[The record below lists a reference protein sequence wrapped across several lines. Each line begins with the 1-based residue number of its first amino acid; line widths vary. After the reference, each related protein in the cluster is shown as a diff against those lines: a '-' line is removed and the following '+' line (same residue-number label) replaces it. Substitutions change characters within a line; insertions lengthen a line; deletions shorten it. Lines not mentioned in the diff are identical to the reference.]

1 MIFAVLTL
9 VSALSIS
16 VIAAYFSIIG
26 LATIFPGSIEAVIAM
41 GAALEIGKIVAAIW
55 LHKNWKSAPTT
66 LKIYLFSAILVLM
79 GITSMGIFGFLSKS
93 HIEHEQNAEKAA
105 ALVTQVETKI
115 NREQEYIARQKEL
128 IQQNEDKNQNRSD
141 KSAENIELEQ
151 KKIAQLTEQLE
162 KDIELDQK
170 MLAPIAERLKQMNE
184 DLAEVQNKPG
194 GLFSN
199 KKKEVEDKIA
209 EQATEREE
217 LAAKKKDIED
227 RISKY
232 RDETSTLIS
241 DIRKRIQEYQNIG
254 FEKPENVEQKIEQL
268 NKNIASAL
276 DRIDELERQKFDLD
290 DGSRQLEAEVGP
302 VKYVAE
308 LVADFTGMDFDIGKA
323 VRMVIIILIF
333 VFDPL
338 AVLLVLAAHISL
350 SKKFPKAMQ
359 DEAIVFEKIAEMELQ
374 SKAIEQEELDL
385 EERKK
390 DIEQER
396 KMIEL
401 NENQIKK
408 YQQEIS
414 DSKETLRKLKLEAQK
429 QLLEQED
436 TSAITAELEQLMS
449 QKQIAEEEIKEIK
462 IQKNKILSKADETIK
477 SAREI
482 KQVLGN
488 HKENKEKIEQLK
500 SEICINIEQFEKLKN
515 QIHALESTNKDLD
528 ANRINLEST
537 TANLETQKQ
546 NLEAQAADLE
556 SEKAELLNKNS
567 DLESLVT
574 KLEAENEELRNT
586 PIPDPNPE
594 LKNKISQLIDQ
605 KNELLEENLAIKN
618 QKLFA
623 VQIHSIDNKHFELIV
638 PSSISGKHMFQ
649 KEDDYTQDQISK
661 FISLSQQI
669 DKECPDRDQQQLEAT
684 YNKKIIS
691 MIDSRMS
698 NRDYR
703 KHRPNYFFSA

>member
-1 MIFAVLTL
+1 MIFAILTL

-93 HIEHEQNAEKAA
+93 HIEHEQNAKKAA

-115 NREQEYIARQKEL
+115 NREQEYIARQKDDP
-128 IQQNEDKNQNRSD
+128 QNEDKNQNRSD

-184 DLAEVQNKPG
+184 NLAEVQNKPG

-199 KKKEVEDKIA
+199 KKKGVEDKIA

-268 NKNIASAL
+268 NKNISSAL
-276 DRIDELERQKFDLD
+276 DKIDELERQKFDLN

-302 VKYVAE
+302 IKYVAE
-308 LVADFTGMDFDIGKA
+308 LVADFTGMEFDIGKA

-359 DEAIVFEKIAEMELQ
+359 DEAVAFEKIAE
-374 SKAIEQEELDL
+374 IEAQQKLLEKEELDIQ
-385 EERKK
+385 ERKK
-390 DIEQER
+390 DLDQEN
-396 KMIEL
+396 KILEL
-401 NENQIKK
+401 QENQAKK
-408 YQQEIS
+408 YQEEIS
-414 DSKETLRKLKLEAQK
+414 QNKEVLRKLKIESQK
-429 QLLEQED
+429 ELLKKED
-436 TSAITAELEQLMS
+436 TSQITEDLEELMQQKASAEKE
-449 QKQIAEEEIKEIK
+449 IEEIKTK
-462 IQKNKILSKADETIK
+462 KQKLLKRADETIK
-477 SAREI
+477 SAKEI
-482 KQVLGN
+482 KTVLGN
-488 HKENKEKIEQLK
+488 HAKNKEKIQELK
-500 SEICINIEQFEKLKN
+500 SEICLNIEQFEKIKLKASLMEN
-515 QIHALESTNKDLD
+515 ENRELLSKNIKLKENISKLTVKAEALEIEIKDLKLKLTELD
-528 ANRINLEST
+528 FLNNKL
-537 TANLETQKQ
+537 N
-546 NLEAQAADLE
+546 
-556 SEKAELLNKNS
+556 SENK
-567 DLESLVT
+567 
-574 KLEAENEELRNT
+574 
-586 PIPDPNPE
+586 E
-594 LKNKISQLIDQ
+594 LKNRKLPDPSDKLKQKLNELIDT
-605 KNELLEENLAIKN
+605 KNKLLEENLFIKKQKTRIIKIN
-618 QKLFA
+618 SKDGINFKIEANSSLGGSHQLTQSRDFTKEEISNYSTIFLEIDMECKDKEILNIRKLF
-623 VQIHSIDNKHFELIV
+623 E
-638 PSSISGKHMFQ
+638 Q
-649 KEDDYTQDQISK
+649 KI
-661 FISLSQQI
+661 
-669 DKECPDRDQQQLEAT
+669 
-684 YNKKIIS
+684 NKIIGPTV
-691 MIDSRMS
+691 S
-698 NRDYR
+698 N
-703 KHRPNYFFSA
+703 KQFKEILPNYNFILDS

>member
-1 MIFAVLTL
+1 MIFAILTL

-199 KKKEVEDKIA
+199 KKKEVENKIA

-217 LAAKKKDIED
+217 LAAKKKGIED

-232 RDETSTLIS
+232 RDETSALIS

-276 DRIDELERQKFDLD
+276 NRIDELERQKFDLD

-308 LVADFTGMDFDIGKA
+308 LVADFTGMEFDIGKA

-436 TSAITAELEQLMS
+436 TSSITAELEQLIS
-449 QKQIAEEEIKEIK
+449 QKQIAEDEIQEIK

-488 HKENKEKIEQLK
+488 HKENKEKIEELK
-500 SEICINIEQFEKLKN
+500 SEICINIKQFEKLKH
-515 QIHALESTNKDLD
+515 QIQALEATNKDLD
-528 ANRINLEST
+528 SRRENLESS
-537 TANLETQKQ
+537 TANLESQTA
-546 NLEAQAADLE
+546 ELE
-556 SEKAELLNKNS
+556 SEKAELLNANS
-567 DLESLVT
+567 DLESLVA

-594 LKNKISQLIDQ
+594 LKNKITQLIDQ
-605 KNELLEENLAIKN
+605 KNELLEENLSIKN

-623 VQIHSIDNKHFELIV
+623 VQIHSIDNKHFELII
-638 PSSISGKHMFQ
+638 PSSISGKHIFQ

-661 FISLSQQI
+661 FITLSGQI
-669 DKECPDRDQQQLEAT
+669 DKECPDRDKQKLEAT
-684 YNKKIIS
+684 YNKKITSI
-691 MIDSRMS
+691 IDSRMS

-703 KHRPNYFFSA
+703 KHRPNYLFSA

>member
-151 KKIAQLTEQLE
+151 KKIAQLSEQLE

-170 MLAPIAERLKQMNE
+170 MLAPIVERIKQMND

-217 LAAKKKDIED
+217 LAAKKKGIED

-232 RDETSTLIS
+232 RDETSALIS

-308 LVADFTGMDFDIGKA
+308 LVADFTGMQFDIGKA

-350 SKKFPKAMQ
+350 SKRFPKMMQ
-359 DEAIVFEKIAEMELQ
+359 DETIVFEKIAEMELQ
-374 SKAIEQEELDL
+374 NKALEQEELDL
-385 EERKK
+385 LERKK
-390 DIEQER
+390 DIDQER

-436 TSAITAELEQLMS
+436 TSEITAELEQLLN
-449 QKQIAEEEIKEIK
+449 QKQIAENEIKEIK

-515 QIHALESTNKDLD
+515 QIQALESTNKDLD

-546 NLEAQAADLE
+546 NLEAQTAELE

-567 DLESLVT
+567 DLEALVS
-574 KLEAENEELRNT
+574 KLESENEELRNT

-594 LKNKISQLIDQ
+594 LKNKIAQLIDQ

-623 VQIHSIDNKHFELIV
+623 VQIHSLDNKHFELIV
-638 PSSISGKHMFQ
+638 PSSISGKHIFQ

-661 FISLSQQI
+661 FITLSEQI

-684 YNKKIIS
+684 YNKKIVS

>member
-209 EQATEREE
+209 EQASEREE

-308 LVADFTGMDFDIGKA
+308 LVADFTGMEFDIGKA

-350 SKKFPKAMQ
+350 SKRFPKMMQ
-359 DEAIVFEKIAEMELQ
+359 DETIVFEKIAEMELQ
-374 SKAIEQEELDL
+374 NKALEQEELDL
-385 EERKK
+385 LERKK
-390 DIEQER
+390 DIDQER

-515 QIHALESTNKDLD
+515 QIQALESTNKDLD

-546 NLEAQAADLE
+546 NLEAQAAELE

-567 DLESLVT
+567 DLESLVA
-574 KLEAENEELRNT
+574 KLESENEELRNT

-594 LKNKISQLIDQ
+594 LKNKIAQLIDQ

-638 PSSISGKHMFQ
+638 PSSISGKHLFQ
-649 KEDDYTQDQISK
+649 KEDDYTQDQIMK
-661 FISLSQQI
+661 FITLSEQI
-669 DKECPDRDQQQLEAT
+669 DKQCPDRDQQQLEAT
-684 YNKKIIS
+684 YNKKIAS
-691 MIDSRMS
+691 MIDPRMS
-698 NRDYR
+698 NSDYR
-703 KHRPNYFFSA
+703 KNRPNYFFSA

>member
-1 MIFAVLTL
+1 MIFAILTL

-16 VIAAYFSIIG
+16 IIAAYFSIIG

-66 LKIYLFSAILVLM
+66 LKMYLFSAILVLM

-115 NREQEYIARQKEL
+115 NREEEYIARQKEL

-162 KDIELDQK
+162 KDIALDQK
-170 MLAPIAERLKQMNE
+170 MLAPIAERIKQMND

-199 KKKEVEDKIA
+199 KKKEIEDKIT
-209 EQATEREE
+209 EQAAEREE

-276 DRIDELERQKFDLD
+276 DRIDELERQKFDLN

-308 LVADFTGMDFDIGKA
+308 LIADFTGMQFDIGKA

-350 SKKFPKAMQ
+350 SKRFPKMMQ
-359 DEAIVFEKIAEMELQ
+359 DETIVFEKIAEMELQ
-374 SKAIEQEELDL
+374 NKALEQEELDL
-385 EERKK
+385 LERKK

-436 TSAITAELEQLMS
+436 TSAITAELEQLLN
-449 QKQIAEEEIKEIK
+449 QKQIAEDEIKEIK

-482 KQVLGN
+482 KQVLGDHN
-488 HKENKEKIEQLK
+488 KNKEQIEQLK

-515 QIHALESTNKDLD
+515 QIQALESTNKDLD

-546 NLEAQAADLE
+546 NLEVQAADLE
-556 SEKAELLNKNS
+556 SQKVELLNKNS
-567 DLESLVT
+567 DLEVLVA

-594 LKNKISQLIDQ
+594 LKNKIAQLIDQ
-605 KNELLEENLAIKN
+605 KNELLEENLAIKS

-638 PSSISGKHMFQ
+638 PSSISGKHIFQ

-661 FISLSQQI
+661 FISLSEQI

>member
-1 MIFAVLTL
+1 
-9 VSALSIS
+9 
-16 VIAAYFSIIG
+16 
-26 LATIFPGSIEAVIAM
+26 
-41 GAALEIGKIVAAIW
+41 
-55 LHKNWKSAPTT
+55 
-66 LKIYLFSAILVLM
+66 
-79 GITSMGIFGFLSKS
+79 
-93 HIEHEQNAEKAA
+93 
-105 ALVTQVETKI
+105 
-115 NREQEYIARQKEL
+115 
-128 IQQNEDKNQNRSD
+128 
-141 KSAENIELEQ
+141 
-151 KKIAQLTEQLE
+151 
-162 KDIELDQK
+162 
-170 MLAPIAERLKQMNE
+170 
-184 DLAEVQNKPG
+184 
-194 GLFSN
+194 
-199 KKKEVEDKIA
+199 
-209 EQATEREE
+209 
-217 LAAKKKDIED
+217 
-227 RISKY
+227 
-232 RDETSTLIS
+232 
-241 DIRKRIQEYQNIG
+241 
-254 FEKPENVEQKIEQL
+254 
-268 NKNIASAL
+268 
-276 DRIDELERQKFDLD
+276 
-290 DGSRQLEAEVGP
+290 
-302 VKYVAE
+302 
-308 LVADFTGMDFDIGKA
+308 
-323 VRMVIIILIF
+323 
-333 VFDPL
+333 
-338 AVLLVLAAHISL
+338 
-350 SKKFPKAMQ
+350 
-359 DEAIVFEKIAEMELQ
+359 
-374 SKAIEQEELDL
+374 
-385 EERKK
+385 
-390 DIEQER
+390 
-396 KMIEL
+396 MIEL

-537 TANLETQKQ
+537 TASLETQKQ
-546 NLEAQAADLE
+546 NLETQT
-556 SEKAELLNKNS
+556 AELLNKNS
-567 DLESLVT
+567 DLEALVA

-594 LKNKISQLIDQ
+594 LKNKIAQLIDQ

>member
-1 MIFAVLTL
+1 MIFAIFTL
-9 VSALSIS
+9 LSALSIS

-41 GAALEIGKIVAAIW
+41 GAALEVGKIVAAIW

-93 HIEHEQNAEKAA
+93 HIEHEQNSVKAQ
-105 ALVTQVETKI
+105 ALVEQVETKI
-115 NREQEYIARQKEL
+115 SREQEYIKRQKEL
-128 IQQNEDKNQNRSD
+128 ITQNQQKNQNLSD
-141 KSAENIELEQ
+141 KSSENIELEQ

-162 KDIELDQK
+162 KDIELDNK
-170 MLAPIAERLKQMNE
+170 MLAPIQSRLDKLNDELNQ
-184 DLAEVQNKPG
+184 VKNKSG

-199 KKKEVEDKIA
+199 KKKDVESKIA
-209 EQATEREE
+209 EQSVERQE
-217 LAAKKKDIED
+217 LAAKKKQIED

-232 RDETSTLIS
+232 RNETSSLIS
-241 DIRKRIQEYQNIG
+241 DIRKRIQDYQTIG

-268 NKNIASAL
+268 NKNISSSL
-276 DRIDELERQKFDLD
+276 DKIDELERQKFDLD

-302 VKYVAE
+302 IKYVAE
-308 LVADFTGMDFDIGKA
+308 LVADFTGMEFDIGKA

-374 SKAIEQEELDL
+374 AKALEQEELDL
-385 EERKK
+385 LERKK
-390 DIEQER
+390 DIDQER

-537 TANLETQKQ
+537 TASLETQKQ
-546 NLEAQAADLE
+546 NLETQTV
-556 SEKAELLNKNS
+556 ELLNKNS
-567 DLESLVT
+567 DLEALVA

-594 LKNKISQLIDQ
+594 LKNKIAQLIDQ

-661 FISLSQQI
+661 FILLSQQI

-684 YNKKIIS
+684 YNKKITS

>member
-1 MIFAVLTL
+1 MIFAILTL

-128 IQQNEDKNQNRSD
+128 IQQNEDKNKNRSD
-141 KSAENIELEQ
+141 KSTENIDLEQ
-151 KKIAQLTEQLE
+151 KKIDQLTAQLE

-232 RDETSTLIS
+232 RNETSTLIS
-241 DIRKRIQEYQNIG
+241 GIRKRIQEYQNIG

-268 NKNIASAL
+268 NKNIATAL

-308 LVADFTGMDFDIGKA
+308 LIADFTGMEFDTGKA

-350 SKKFPKAMQ
+350 SKRFPKAMQ
-359 DEAIVFEKIAEMELQ
+359 DEAIVFERIAEMELQ
-374 SKAIEQEELDL
+374 SKAINQEELDL

-390 DIEQER
+390 DIEQEK

-436 TSAITAELEQLMS
+436 TSSITAELEQLIS
-449 QKQIAEEEIKEIK
+449 QKQIAEDEIQEIK

-488 HKENKEKIEQLK
+488 HKENKEKIEELK
-500 SEICINIEQFEKLKN
+500 SEICINIKQFEKLKY
-515 QIHALESTNKDLD
+515 QIQALEATNKDLD
-528 ANRINLEST
+528 SRRENLESS
-537 TANLETQKQ
+537 TANLESQTA
-546 NLEAQAADLE
+546 ELE
-556 SEKAELLNKNS
+556 SEKAELLNANS
-567 DLESLVT
+567 DLESLVA

-594 LKNKISQLIDQ
+594 LKNKITQLIDQ
-605 KNELLEENLAIKN
+605 KNELLEENLSIKN

-623 VQIHSIDNKHFELIV
+623 VQIHSIDNKHFELII
-638 PSSISGKHMFQ
+638 PSSISGKHIFQ

-661 FISLSQQI
+661 FITLSGQI
-669 DKECPDRDQQQLEAT
+669 DKECPDRDKQQLEAT
-684 YNKKIIS
+684 YNKKITSI
-691 MIDSRMS
+691 IDSRMS

-703 KHRPNYFFSA
+703 KHRPNYLFSA

>member
-1 MIFAVLTL
+1 MIFAILTL

-93 HIEHEQNAEKAA
+93 HIEHEQNAEKAS
-105 ALVTQVETKI
+105 ALVSQVETKI

-128 IQQNEDKNQNRSD
+128 IQQNEDKNKNRSD
-141 KSAENIELEQ
+141 KSTENIDLEQ
-151 KKIAQLTEQLE
+151 KKIDQLTAQLE
-162 KDIELDQK
+162 KDISLDSK
-170 MLAPIAERLKQMNE
+170 MLAPIQDRINQLNE
-184 DLAEVQNKPG
+184 EFNAVQNKPG

-199 KKKEVEDKIA
+199 KKKDVENKVA
-209 EQATEREE
+209 EQAPEREE

-232 RDETSTLIS
+232 RDETSALIS

-254 FEKPENVEQKIEQL
+254 FKKPENVEQKIEQL
-268 NKNIASAL
+268 NKNIATAL

-290 DGSRQLEAEVGP
+290 DGSRQLEAEIGP

-308 LVADFTGMDFDIGKA
+308 LIADFTGMEFDTGKA

-350 SKKFPKAMQ
+350 SKRFPKAMQ
-359 DEAIVFEKIAEMELQ
+359 DEAIVFERIAEMELQ
-374 SKAIEQEELDL
+374 SKAINQEELNL

-390 DIEQER
+390 DIEQEK

-436 TSAITAELEQLMS
+436 TSAITAELEQLIN
-449 QKQIAEEEIKEIK
+449 QKQIAEDEIKEIK

-477 SAREI
+477 SAKEI
-482 KQVLGN
+482 KTVLGDHN
-488 HKENKEKIEQLK
+488 KQKEKIEELK
-500 SEICINIEQFEKLKN
+500 TEI
-515 QIHALESTNKDLD
+515 S
-528 ANRINLEST
+528 INLEDLKKLKFQFEALSNQNQELEEK
-537 TANLETQKQ
+537 NL
-546 NLEAQAADLE
+546 
-556 SEKAELLNKNS
+556 
-567 DLESLVT
+567 SLFQ
-574 KLEAENEELRNT
+574 ENN
-586 PIPDPNPE
+586 E
-594 LKNKISQLIDQ
+594 LKKPDEQNQLNDLINQ
-605 KNELLEENLAIKN
+605 KNKLLEENIKLKK
-618 QKLFA
+618 QAKT
-623 VQIHSIDNKHFELIV
+623 IICK
-638 PSSISGKHMFQ
+638 
-649 KEDDYTQDQISK
+649 QISAKDFVLSIKSLKHKGIHTFTKEAVFQDSQIDMYLNISNKLDEEISTSNLLNIYNEEIKKLIDLRMDAKSFKKIKAEYK
-661 FISLSQQI
+661 FIS
-669 DKECPDRDQQQLEAT
+669 
-684 YNKKIIS
+684 
-691 MIDSRMS
+691 
-698 NRDYR
+698 
-703 KHRPNYFFSA
+703 

>member
-1 MIFAVLTL
+1 
-9 VSALSIS
+9 
-16 VIAAYFSIIG
+16 
-26 LATIFPGSIEAVIAM
+26 
-41 GAALEIGKIVAAIW
+41 
-55 LHKNWKSAPTT
+55 
-66 LKIYLFSAILVLM
+66 
-79 GITSMGIFGFLSKS
+79 MGIFGFLSKS
-93 HIEHEQNAEKAA
+93 HIEHEQHAEKAA
-105 ALVTQVETKI
+105 ALVAQVETKI
-115 NREQEYIARQKEL
+115 NREREYIARQKDL
-128 IQQNEDKNQNRSD
+128 IQQSEDKNQNRSD
-141 KSAENIELEQ
+141 KSAENIDLEQ
-151 KKIAQLTEQLE
+151 KKIDQLTTQLE
-162 KDIELDQK
+162 KDIALDSN
-170 MLAPIAERLKQMNE
+170 MLAPIQDRINQLNE
-184 DLAEVQNKPG
+184 ELNAIQNKPG

-199 KKKEVEDKIA
+199 KKKDVENKVA
-209 EQATEREE
+209 EQAAEREE
-217 LAAKKKDIED
+217 LAAKKKDIEG

-232 RDETSTLIS
+232 RNETSTLIS

-254 FEKPENVEQKIEQL
+254 FDKPEDTEEKTEKYNS
-268 NKNIASAL
+268 NIAEAQEKIDAL
-276 DRIDELERQKFDLD
+276 EVEKFDLD

-308 LVADFTGMDFDIGKA
+308 LVADFTGMKFDIGKA

-338 AVLLVLAAHISL
+338 AILLVLAAHISL
-350 SKKFPKAMQ
+350 SKKFPKVMQ

-374 SKAIEQEELDL
+374 SKAIKQEELDL

-429 QLLEQED
+429 ELLEQED
-436 TSAITAELEQLMS
+436 TSAITAELEQLIS
-449 QKQIAEEEIKEIK
+449 QKQIAEDEIQEIK

-488 HKENKEKIEQLK
+488 HKQNKEQIEQLK

-515 QIHALESTNKDLD
+515 QIQALESINKDLD
-528 ANRINLEST
+528 ASRINLEST

-546 NLEAQAADLE
+546 NLETQAADLE
-556 SEKAELLNKNS
+556 SEKVELLNKSS
-567 DLESLVT
+567 DLESLVA
-574 KLEAENEELRNT
+574 KLEAENKELRNMA
-586 PIPDPNPE
+586 IPDPNPE
-594 LKNKISQLIDQ
+594 LKNKIAQLIDQ
-605 KNELLEENLAIKN
+605 KNELLQENLAIKS
-618 QKLFA
+618 QKLFT
-623 VQIHSIDNKHFELIV
+623 VQIHSIDNKHFELII

-661 FISLSQQI
+661 FISLSEQI

-684 YNKKIIS
+684 YNKKISS
-691 MIDSRMS
+691 MIDPRMS
-698 NRDYR
+698 NINYR
-703 KHRPNYFFSA
+703 KHRPNYSFFA

>member
-232 RDETSTLIS
+232 RDETSALIS

-308 LVADFTGMDFDIGKA
+308 LVADFTGMEFDIGKA

-546 NLEAQAADLE
+546 NLEAQAAELE

-567 DLESLVT
+567 DLETLVS

-594 LKNKISQLIDQ
+594 LKNKIAQLIDQ

-623 VQIHSIDNKHFELIV
+623 VQIHSIDNKHFELII

-661 FISLSQQI
+661 FILLSEQI

>member
-151 KKIAQLTEQLE
+151 KKITQLTEQLE
-162 KDIELDQK
+162 KDIALDQK
-170 MLAPIAERLKQMNE
+170 MLAPIAERIKQMND
-184 DLAEVQNKPG
+184 DLAEVKNKPG

-209 EQATEREE
+209 EQAAEREE
-217 LAAKKKDIED
+217 LAVKKKNIED

-232 RDETSTLIS
+232 RNETSTLIS

-254 FEKPENVEQKIEQL
+254 FEKPENIEQKIEQL

-308 LVADFTGMDFDIGKA
+308 LVADFTGMEFDIGKA

-359 DEAIVFEKIAEMELQ
+359 DETIVFEKLAEMELQ

-436 TSAITAELEQLMS
+436 TSAITAELEQLIN
-449 QKQIAEEEIKEIK
+449 QKQIAEDEIKEIK

-500 SEICINIEQFEKLKN
+500 SEICINIEQFQKLKN
-515 QIHALESTNKDLD
+515 QIQALESTNKDLD

-546 NLEAQAADLE
+546 NLEAQTAELE
-556 SEKAELLNKNS
+556 SEKIELLNKNS
-567 DLESLVT
+567 DLEALVA
-574 KLEAENEELRNT
+574 KLEADNEELRNT

-594 LKNKISQLIDQ
+594 LKNKIAQLIDQ

-661 FISLSQQI
+661 FITLSEQI
-669 DKECPDRDQQQLEAT
+669 DKECPDRDQQQLEAA

>member
-199 KKKEVEDKIA
+199 KKKELEDKIS
-209 EQATEREE
+209 EQASEREE
-217 LAAKKKDIED
+217 LASKKKDIED

-232 RDETSTLIS
+232 RDETSALIS

-537 TANLETQKQ
+537 TASLETQKQ
-546 NLEAQAADLE
+546 NLEAQAAELE

-567 DLESLVT
+567 DLETLVS
-574 KLEAENEELRNT
+574 KLEAENEEFRNT

-594 LKNKISQLIDQ
+594 LKNKIAQLIDQ

-618 QKLFA
+618 QKLLA

-638 PSSISGKHMFQ
+638 PSSISGKHVFK

-661 FISLSQQI
+661 FISLSEQI

-691 MIDSRMS
+691 IVDSRMS

>member
-1 MIFAVLTL
+1 MIFAILTL
-9 VSALSIS
+9 ISALSIS

-55 LHKNWKSAPTT
+55 LHKNWKTAPTT
-66 LKIYLFSAILVLM
+66 LRIYLFGAIVVLM

-93 HIEHEQNAEKAA
+93 HIEHEQHAEKAA
-105 ALVTQVETKI
+105 TLVAQVETKI
-115 NREQEYIARQKEL
+115 NREKQYIARQKEL
-128 IQQNEDKNQNRSD
+128 IQQSEDKNQNRSD
-141 KSAENIELEQ
+141 KSAENIDLEQ
-151 KKIAQLTEQLE
+151 KKIDQLTAQLE
-162 KDIELDQK
+162 KDIALDSK
-170 MLAPIAERLKQMNE
+170 MLAPIQDRINQLNTELN
-184 DLAEVQNKPG
+184 EVQNKPG

-199 KKKEVEDKIA
+199 KKKDIENKVA
-209 EQATEREE
+209 EQAAEREE
-217 LAAKKKDIED
+217 LAIKKKEIES

-232 RDETSTLIS
+232 RNETSALIS

-254 FEKPENVEQKIEQL
+254 FEKPEDAEEKIEKY
-268 NKNIASAL
+268 NSNISNSQEKIDAL
-276 DRIDELERQKFDLD
+276 EVEKFDLD

-302 VKYVAE
+302 IKYVAE
-308 LVADFTGMDFDIGKA
+308 LVADFTGMEFDIGKA

-350 SKKFPKAMQ
+350 SKRFPKAMQ
-359 DEAIVFEKIAEMELQ
+359 DETIVIEKIAEMELQ

-390 DIEQER
+390 DIEQDR

-414 DSKETLRKLKLEAQK
+414 SSKETLRQLKLEAQK

-436 TSAITAELEQLMS
+436 TSEITAELEQLIS
-449 QKQIAEEEIKEIK
+449 QKQTAEDEIQEIK

-515 QIHALESTNKDLD
+515 QIQALESTNKDLD

-546 NLEAQAADLE
+546 NLEAQTVELE

-567 DLESLVT
+567 DLEALVS

-594 LKNKISQLIDQ
+594 LKNKIAQLIDQ
-605 KNELLEENLAIKN
+605 KNELLEENLVIKN

-661 FISLSQQI
+661 FITLSEQI
-669 DKECPDRDQQQLEAT
+669 DKACPDRDKQQLEAI
-684 YNKKIIS
+684 YNKKITSI
-691 MIDSRMS
+691 IDPKMN

-703 KHRPNYFFSA
+703 KHRPNYSFFA

>member
-1 MIFAVLTL
+1 
-9 VSALSIS
+9 
-16 VIAAYFSIIG
+16 
-26 LATIFPGSIEAVIAM
+26 
-41 GAALEIGKIVAAIW
+41 
-55 LHKNWKSAPTT
+55 
-66 LKIYLFSAILVLM
+66 
-79 GITSMGIFGFLSKS
+79 MGIFGFLSKS

-199 KKKEVEDKIA
+199 KKKEVENKIA

-217 LAAKKKDIED
+217 LAVKKKDIED

-232 RDETSTLIS
+232 RDETSALIS

-308 LVADFTGMDFDIGKA
+308 LVADFTGMEFDIGKA

-359 DEAIVFEKIAEMELQ
+359 DESIVFEKIAEMELQ
-374 SKAIEQEELDL
+374 SKALEQEELDL

-436 TSAITAELEQLMS
+436 TSAITAELEQLIN
-449 QKQIAEEEIKEIK
+449 QKQIAENEIKEIK

-477 SAREI
+477 SAKEI
-482 KQVLGN
+482 KTVLGDHN
-488 HKENKEKIEQLK
+488 KQKEKIEELK
-500 SEICINIEQFEKLKN
+500 TEI
-515 QIHALESTNKDLD
+515 S
-528 ANRINLEST
+528 INLEDLKKLKFQFEALSNQNQELEEK
-537 TANLETQKQ
+537 NLSLFQE
-546 NLEAQAADLE
+546 NNDLKKPD
-556 SEKAELLNKNS
+556 SKNQLNELINQ
-567 DLESLVT
+567 
-574 KLEAENEELRNT
+574 
-586 PIPDPNPE
+586 
-594 LKNKISQLIDQ
+594 KNK
-605 KNELLEENLAIKN
+605 LLEENIKLKKQAKTIICKQISAKDFVLSIESLTHKGIHTFTKEAIF
-618 QKLFA
+618 QDS
-623 VQIHSIDNKHFELIV
+623 QIDMYL
-638 PSSISGKHMFQ
+638 SISDKLDAEASTLNFSNAYN
-649 KEDDYTQDQISK
+649 KEIKKLIDLRMDAKSFKKIKAEYK
-661 FISLSQQI
+661 FIS
-669 DKECPDRDQQQLEAT
+669 
-684 YNKKIIS
+684 
-691 MIDSRMS
+691 
-698 NRDYR
+698 
-703 KHRPNYFFSA
+703 

>member
-232 RDETSTLIS
+232 RNETSTLIS

-308 LVADFTGMDFDIGKA
+308 LVADFTGMEFDIGKA

-350 SKKFPKAMQ
+350 SKRFPKAMQ
-359 DEAIVFEKIAEMELQ
+359 DETIVFEKIAEMELQ
-374 SKAIEQEELDL
+374 AKALEQEELDL
-385 EERKK
+385 LERKK
-390 DIEQER
+390 DIDQER

-537 TANLETQKQ
+537 TASLETQKQ
-546 NLEAQAADLE
+546 NLETQT
-556 SEKAELLNKNS
+556 AELLNKNS
-567 DLESLVT
+567 DLEALVA

-594 LKNKISQLIDQ
+594 LKNKIAQLIDQ

-623 VQIHSIDNKHFELIV
+623 VQIHSIDNKHFELII

-661 FISLSQQI
+661 FILLSQQI

>member
-1 MIFAVLTL
+1 MIFAILTL

-93 HIEHEQNAEKAA
+93 HIEHEQNAEKAS
-105 ALVTQVETKI
+105 ALVSQVETKI

-128 IQQNEDKNQNRSD
+128 IQQNEDKNKNRSD
-141 KSAENIELEQ
+141 KSTENIDLEQ
-151 KKIAQLTEQLE
+151 KKIDQLTAQLE
-162 KDIELDQK
+162 KDISLDSK
-170 MLAPIAERLKQMNE
+170 MLAPIQDRINQLNE
-184 DLAEVQNKPG
+184 EFNAVQNKPG

-199 KKKEVEDKIA
+199 KKKDVENKVA
-209 EQATEREE
+209 EQALEREE

-232 RDETSTLIS
+232 RNETSTLIS
-241 DIRKRIQEYQNIG
+241 GIRKRIQEYQNIG

-268 NKNIASAL
+268 NKNIATAL

-308 LVADFTGMDFDIGKA
+308 LIADFTGMEFDTGKA

-350 SKKFPKAMQ
+350 SKRFPKAMQ
-359 DEAIVFEKIAEMELQ
+359 DESIVFEKIAEMELQ
-374 SKAIEQEELDL
+374 SKAINQEELDL

-390 DIEQER
+390 DIEQEK

-436 TSAITAELEQLMS
+436 TSSITAELEQLIS
-449 QKQIAEEEIKEIK
+449 QKQIAEDEIQEIK

-488 HKENKEKIEQLK
+488 HKENKEKIEELK
-500 SEICINIEQFEKLKN
+500 SEICINIKQFEKLKY
-515 QIHALESTNKDLD
+515 QIQALEATNKDLD
-528 ANRINLEST
+528 SRRENLESS
-537 TANLETQKQ
+537 TANLESQTA
-546 NLEAQAADLE
+546 ELE
-556 SEKAELLNKNS
+556 SEKAELLNANS
-567 DLESLVT
+567 DLESLVV
-574 KLEAENEELRNT
+574 KLEAENEELHNT

-594 LKNKISQLIDQ
+594 LKNKITQLIDQ
-605 KNELLEENLAIKN
+605 KNELLEENLSIKN

-623 VQIHSIDNKHFELIV
+623 VQIHSIDNKHFELII
-638 PSSISGKHMFQ
+638 PSSISGKHIFQ

-661 FISLSQQI
+661 FITLSGQI
-669 DKECPDRDQQQLEAT
+669 DKECPDRDKQQLEAT
-684 YNKKIIS
+684 YNKKITSI
-691 MIDSRMS
+691 IDSRMS

-703 KHRPNYFFSA
+703 KHRPNYLFSA